1 METMERDLMGN
12 DLLDLGEAAASA
24 ASAAVGDQGLVTR
37 AEQAVEEVA
46 EEAGR
51 CIGHYPVSSVAAAL
65 GGGLLI
71 GWLIGRASGRR

>member
-1 METMERDLMGN
+1 MENELQGLSR
-12 DLLDLGEAAASA
+12 AAADVA
-24 ASAAVGDQGLVTR
+24 EGDQGLVSQ
-37 AEQAVEEVA
+37 AEQAVEEVV

-71 GWLIGRASGRR
+71 GWLLGRAGARR